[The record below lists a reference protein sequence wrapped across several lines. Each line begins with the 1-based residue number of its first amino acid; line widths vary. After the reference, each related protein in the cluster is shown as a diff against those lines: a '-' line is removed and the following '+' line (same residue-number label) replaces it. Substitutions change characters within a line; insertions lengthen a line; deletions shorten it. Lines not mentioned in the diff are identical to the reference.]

1 MQTQPLI
8 GIDGATHVR
17 EQQSGALAGGGC
29 NQRLL
34 ETSAS
39 QSVVHGPPVVRGRP
53 LVVRE
58 VTRNKSHM
66 KFLNFN
72 IV

>member
-17 EQQSGALAGGGC
+17 EQQLGALAGGGC

-39 QSVVHGPPVVRGRP
+39 QSVVHGPPVVR
-53 LVVRE
+53 E
-58 VTRNKSHM
+58 VTHNKSHV